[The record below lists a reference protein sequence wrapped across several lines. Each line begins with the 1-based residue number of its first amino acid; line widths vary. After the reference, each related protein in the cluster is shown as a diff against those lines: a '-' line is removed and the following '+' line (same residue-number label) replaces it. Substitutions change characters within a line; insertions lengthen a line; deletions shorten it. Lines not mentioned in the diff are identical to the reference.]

1 MPHKRT
7 AIAKAEGGEAGVR
20 ARPAEES
27 GDRNDGG
34 VGAQEPGVKGD
45 TGYDCQE
52 LACVRREEMLLPA
65 QLGGLSAPFLGNSP
79 GSFH

>member
-7 AIAKAEGGEAGVR
+7 AIAKAEGRDAGVR

-27 GDRNDGG
+27 GDRNGG
-34 VGAQEPGVKGD
+34 VGAQEPGVKRD

-52 LACVRREEMLLPA
+52 PACVRREEMLLPA